1 MKKII
6 ILLTLII
13 SLFSFSNKNLE
24 KANEYMKNGDFKTA
38 ESYYKK
44 AINEGSIDAMLEL
57 GTIYTSQLN
66 IKEAEK
72 LYLKAVKNNSED
84 GYNYLLLLYL
94 GQGKFDLVEKCSGQA
109 KWEHYDPKKLNLA

>member
-1 MKKII
+1 
-6 ILLTLII
+6 
-13 SLFSFSNKNLE
+13 
-24 KANEYMKNGDFKTA
+24 MKNGDFKTA

-84 GYNYLLLLYL
+84 GYNYLASDPAPVPSYL
-94 GQGKFDLVEKCSGQA
+94 DPSGPLGPAAEPGSGKG
-109 KWEHYDPKKLNLA
+109 